1 MAESRRER
9 EKVITEYRR
18 QADEKKEFAEK
29 VDRRVRE
36 RGKWRLEAGMAW
48 FHRMTRFH
56 RMTPPTA
63 AEKNISTRIGWTV

>member
-29 VDRRVRE
+29 VDRRVRG
-36 RGKWRLEAGMAW
+36 RWRLEAGGG
-48 FHRMTRFH
+48 HD
-56 RMTPPTA
+56 
-63 AEKNISTRIGWTV
+63 TVPSHDMVPSHDSAHCS